1 MEITQKYINDIVFKI
16 VGCAIEVHKEFG
28 PGLLESLYEESL
40 ILELRS
46 QGLRVVNQQQIIPF
60 YKGNKLE
67 TRLRFDLLVEDL
79 ILVENKSVESLHPI
93 DTAQLLSYMKITKKP
108 KGILINYNVLNIV
121 KEGLVPLVNEYFRE
135 LPKE

>member
-16 VGCAIEVHKEFG
+16 VGCTIEVHKEFG